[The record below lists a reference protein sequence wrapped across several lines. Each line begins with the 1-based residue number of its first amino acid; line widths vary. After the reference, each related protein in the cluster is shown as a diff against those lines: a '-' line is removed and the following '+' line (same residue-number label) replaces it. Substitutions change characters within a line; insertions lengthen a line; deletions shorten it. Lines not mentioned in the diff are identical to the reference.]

1 MSLLCSC
8 NSFSEY
14 YGSKAQ
20 VSFSRDEA
28 IKNGVFIKAYKPV
41 NNKVILPNSDIV
53 NIKDAWIERVWH
65 LSLIHISSRNVPVY
79 KLHVIARRVF
89 AYLAEGHT
97 PALECGVVFPCKYV
111 ITQPSGF
118 NLYLSYTFQYFCRC
132 KHLIRRVFSDDKCN
146 RSEISNTDVYK
157 RQA

>member
-1 MSLLCSC
+1 MKFYSCISIIIVSLLCSC

-65 LSLIHISSRNVPVY
+65 FDKHKPEVLDS
-79 KLHVIARRVF
+79 
-89 AYLAEGHT
+89 
-97 PALECGVVFPCKYV
+97 
-111 ITQPSGF
+111 
-118 NLYLSYTFQYFCRC
+118 NLYQIVILTGKNDLNNMSTHWTIGIDGNWYFTGM
-132 KHLIRRVFSDDKCN
+132 HGML
-146 RSEISNTDVYK
+146 ISNDLNKIPSEDTLSWKIQKGNEYVNRKYST
-157 RQA
+157 